1 MYFHRSDIGPSICI
15 RLVLLFLIF
24 LSANI
29 ERIEGRK
36 CVCTSKDC
44 KAAGVDTCK
53 TKFSCYTEWIL
64 TRNQELEE
72 NATTRGCT
80 YRFATPLLCETKSW
94 VTRSKSSDNVDRSSA
109 AWIRMQRLKCCNNH
123 DYCNA
128 DRNVNASTRIHDK
141 DRPDPV
147 NSTLDYNGS
156 FNGMSPSRDVMGSIE
171 PDPIAEGRE
180 SSDFPFHENRVKPLL
195 VAALVLAIAAL
206 TSVLAACYVITRM
219 MDRAAPNRR
228 GEETNVGYPAV
239 SRVIECMTKLGEGQ
253 FWANNSVKSFVSSYM
268 MTNIEPS
275 SLVRVPSSLL
285 HGL

>member
-1 MYFHRSDIGPSICI
+1 MYFNRSDIGSSICI
-15 RLVLLFLIF
+15 HFVLLFLIF
-24 LSANI
+24 LSASI

-156 FNGMSPSRDVMGSIE
+156 FNGMSSSRDVMGSIE
-171 PDPIAEGRE
+171 PDPGPIAEGRE
-180 SSDFPFHENRVKPLL
+180 SSDPFHESRVKPLL

-206 TSVLAACYVITRM
+206 TSVLAACYVITRSANLYYL
-219 MDRAAPNRR
+219 DYHNVPPRQQRVAWR
-228 GEETNVGYPAV
+228 GERRYKEFHAN
-239 SRVIECMTKLGEGQ
+239 Q
-253 FWANNSVKSFVSSYM
+253 F
-268 MTNIEPS
+268 
-275 SLVRVPSSLL
+275 L
-285 HGL
+285 